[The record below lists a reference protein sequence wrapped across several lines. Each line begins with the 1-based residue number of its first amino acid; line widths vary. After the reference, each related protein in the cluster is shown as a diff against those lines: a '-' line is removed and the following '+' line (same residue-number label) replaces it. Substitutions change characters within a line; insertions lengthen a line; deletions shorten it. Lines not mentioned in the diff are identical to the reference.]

1 MTRNKQLGG
10 VLVVILTGFLALLLF
25 GFSTNSV
32 DGDRQVK
39 ELGKSIPNPIAPKP
53 TVPSEFSGIASN

>member
-10 VLVVILTGFLALLLF
+10 VLVGVLAGFLALLLF

-32 DGDRQVK
+32 DGDRQVR
-39 ELGKSIPNPIAPKP
+39 EFGKSISNLIAPKP
-53 TVPSEFSGIASN
+53 TVPSEFSGVASN